1 MDKPKKPCGTRLI
14 IKGKRI
20 LTKLKVDGK
29 KVWMTDVTVELYYL
43 TKMTY
48 AL

>member
-1 MDKPKKPCGTRLI
+1 M
-14 IKGKRI
+14 

-29 KVWMTDVTVELYYL
+29 KVWMTDVTAELCCL
-43 TKMTY
+43 TMMMN